1 MLLPSA
7 NSSGDSEIFIQKPPS
22 FLYWISTYWEPSMCW
37 AQLGTKEM
45 SQVDRSLTY
54 HHRSDPITEWVMGG
68 SRLDSRL
75 GCSVVMNARAGR
87 ECQGWEEVGW
97 WQAVGLGSLFR
108 GAAIRGVRMKG
119 IVTKVLHTEFASVK
133 SGRQISL
140 ATQWLGLHPFMPMAQ
155 VQALSQ
161 GIKIPQAVWHGQKNK

>member
-1 MLLPSA
+1 M
-7 NSSGDSEIFIQKPPS
+7 N
-22 FLYWISTYWEPSMCW
+22 
-37 AQLGTKEM
+37 
-45 SQVDRSLTY
+45 QVDRSLTY

-75 GCSVVMNARAGR
+75 GCSVVMNARGR
-87 ECQGWEEVGW
+87 QGVP
-97 WQAVGLGSLFR
+97 GLGGGR
-108 GAAIRGVRMKG
+108 GMASGGTWEVFSEELPSGVRMKG

-155 VQALSQ
+155 VQTLVRESRSRKPCGLA
-161 GIKIPQAVWHGQKNK
+161 KK